1 MKALNWILTHPVE
14 LAAIVA
20 LLRGL
25 YALVSRLVAPYPR
38 LRALVEGL
46 AALAPDALR
55 AAQQL
60 GSALLGRPLPSLDA
74 RTPDDDRA
82 ALRTRIT
89 ELETIAVQRAARI
102 LELEREVLTAR
113 GGAPH
118 RTPGG
123 A

>member
-1 MKALNWILTHPVE
+1 MKALNWILTHPME

-25 YALVSRLVAPYPR
+25 YALISRLVAPHPR
-38 LRALVEGL
+38 LRAVVEGL

-74 RTPDDDRA
+74 RAPEDDRA
-82 ALRTRIT
+82 ALRAQVAQ
-89 ELETIAVQRAARI
+89 LESIAVARAARI
-102 LELEREVLTAR
+102 LELEREVIAAR
-113 GGAPH
+113 GGSPT
-118 RTPGG
+118 RTPGVQ
-123 A
+123 